1 MYIGMDIYYLILI
14 IPSLLISMWAQLNVQ
29 KTFSK
34 YSKIDNKKNY
44 TGGDIARRILD
55 INNLL
60 NIKVSITKGKLT
72 DNYNPQK
79 KEINLSGDVYNSTSL
94 AAIGV
99 AAHEVGHAIQYKEGY
114 IPIKVRKTILPVAN
128 IGSKTGPILLIFGIF
143 MSYSLLINI
152 GIVLFA
158 LSILFY
164 IITLPIE
171 FDASK
176 RAIKALNEYGLV
188 SDYEIKPIK
197 QVLSAAALTY
207 VASALAAVLSLVR
220 LILISRNRR

>member
-1 MYIGMDIYYLILI
+1 MYIGMDVYYLILI

-34 YSKIDNKKNY
+34 YSKIDNNKKY
-44 TGGDIARRILD
+44 TGADIARRILD

-60 NIKVSITKGKLT
+60 EVKVLSTKGKLT
-72 DNYNPQK
+72 DNYNPLK
-79 KEINLSGDVYNSTSL
+79 KEISLSEDVYRSTSL

-128 IGSKTGPILLIFGIF
+128 IGSKMGPILLILGIF
-143 MSYSLLINI
+143 MSYSLFINI

-158 LSILFY
+158 LAVLFY
-164 IITLPIE
+164 IMTLPIE
-171 FDASK
+171 FDASR
-176 RAIKALNEYGLV
+176 RAIKALNEYDLV
-188 SDYEIKPIK
+188 IDYEMKPIK
-197 QVLSAAALTY
+197 HVLNAAALTY